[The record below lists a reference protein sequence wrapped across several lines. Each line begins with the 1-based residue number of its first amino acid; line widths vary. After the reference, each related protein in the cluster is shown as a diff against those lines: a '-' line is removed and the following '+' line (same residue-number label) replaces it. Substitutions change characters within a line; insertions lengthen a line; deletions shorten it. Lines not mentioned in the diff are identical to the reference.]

1 MLRFFTENLD
11 ILTKEII
18 EASATFFKFLLSF
31 LYENFNQLFS
41 DILDEV

>member
-18 EASATFFKFLLSF
+18 VAEAAFFLFLLGF
-31 LYENFNQLFS
+31 PHEHFNQLLS
-41 DILDEV
+41 NIHDEV